1 MSYQDYVCGT
11 KFRDLADY
19 QFQEN
24 GTWSQENLHMEGKR
38 FHVFYCHTHQF
49 NIASNFIRNW
59 KYPDSIILITHNSDG
74 AVRDSSYQQIR
85 EHDADYRLLP
95 KNVVR
100 WYAQNVDVRL
110 PARVTPIPIGL
121 ENRYCFDYDKAQMLF
136 EEAEKKVDKKPLYV
150 NFNVNT
156 NLKARKEALEA
167 CQQHTKVCS
176 VRLGQNGDDYS
187 RYLSELHSHSGAI
200 CPRGNGIDCHRTW
213 EALYLGVV
221 PVMLFDEAIQS
232 MDIPALFV
240 NNWHELF
247 DNYDDLKLALKTHQE
262 AFNKPIEALS
272 MKYWTHRIN
281 NAI

>member
-1 MSYQDYVCGT
+1 MNYQDYVCGT
-11 KFRDLADY
+11 KFRDLAD
-19 QFQEN
+19 FVI
-24 GTWSQENLHMEGKR
+24 GKDGKLEFAR
-38 FHVFYCHTHQF
+38 CVPTMRLPIYYSHTHNF
-49 NIASNFIRNW
+49 NYVIESISNSNS
-59 KYPDSIILITHNSDG
+59 PCILITHNSDG

-85 EHDADYRLLP
+85 ENDADYRLLP
-95 KNVVR
+95 KNVVC

-156 NLKARKEALEA
+156 NLKARKEALKT

-176 VRLGQNGDDYS
+176 VRLGQNGDDYL

-232 MDIPALFV
+232 MNIPALFV

-247 DNYDDLKLALKTHQE
+247 DNYEDLKLALNTHRE

-272 MKYWTHRIN
+272 MNYWINRIY